1 MEQYPVFAQTID
13 IAACVAEKLH
23 SCVETNDVQSIDE
36 RDSFAS
42 LLERGT
48 RYQARDWDPE
58 AYRFAQWLH
67 AASATRF
74 IEGKEGQSSIA
85 SARICYRRYATMQA
99 HARVSRALQEPFL
112 ARHIVRQDFLSVR
125 LLFDKGMTCG
135 GTTYHLTSALAER
148 ILSYLGYRAAVV
160 LQVKTPKEECMD
172 DSRMCPLFLH
182 RLSRM
187 SSRRHEARLQNLTS
201 SRSTLTASLCYDEIE
216 VSDDEYMACGLQS
229 STSSQSSSIAF
240 SDVELEMSSDME
252 HEISD
257 DASIFSSGSV
267 SAAHDCLRCYLLSQE
282 RPVTTDDEH

>member
-1 MEQYPVFAQTID
+1 MARCSVLAQTSAIS
-13 IAACVAEKLH
+13 ASGVESLQ
-23 SCVETNDVQSIDE
+23 SCLETRDAGSMEE

-42 LLERGT
+42 FLESGNS
-48 RYQARDWDPE
+48 YQARDWDPE
-58 AYRFAQWLH
+58 AYRFAQWWH
-67 AASATRF
+67 EASATHLG
-74 IEGKEGQSSIA
+74 EGKEWRSSVA
-85 SARICYRRYATMQA
+85 SARGSYRRYATMQA
-99 HARVSRALQEPFL
+99 HARVSRALRDPIL
-112 ARHIVRQDFLSVR
+112 ARPIVKQDFLSLR
-125 LLFDKGMTCG
+125 LIFDKGVTCG
-135 GTTYHLTSALAER
+135 GTTYHLTSALAEK
-148 ILSYLGYRAAVV
+148 ISSYLGHRAAVV
-160 LQVKTPKEECMD
+160 LQMKTPKEECMD